1 MVRYLFL
8 ELETLM
14 SPGRITVGLSLGVV
28 LLVPLQLGDVG
39 LQRWWQALHSL
50 LDASM
55 SLQVGAASRQPHDSW
70 ICVV

>member
-1 MVRYLFL
+1 
-8 ELETLM
+8 M

-28 LLVPLQLGDVG
+28 PLVPLQLGDVG

-55 SLQVGAASRQPHDSW
+55 SL
-70 ICVV
+70 